1 MNRIIVS
8 TLEVVLLSDNFDFR
22 FGIWFT
28 IKMASGSSGAYIP
41 DGVNMSKARVKRRN
55 NDWSWDDEMLMYD
68 VTKNE
73 TMKKKRLTEKEV
85 LYVILLFTK

>member
-1 MNRIIVS
+1 MVYYDIA
-8 TLEVVLLSDNFDFR
+8 
-22 FGIWFT
+22 

-85 LYVILLFTK
+85 LYLILLFMK

>member
-1 MNRIIVS
+1 
-8 TLEVVLLSDNFDFR
+8 
-22 FGIWFT
+22 
-28 IKMASGSSGAYIP
+28 MASGSSGAYIP
-41 DGVNMSKARVKRRN
+41 DGVNMSRARVKRRN

-85 LYVILLFTK
+85 LYLILLFNK